1 MDSLKILFVG
11 NSFAVDTMQH
21 TAGVAKDLG
30 IQNIKFGVL
39 FVGACSIDMHY
50 AHAMGDL
57 PAYAYHT
64 NTGDG
69 WSVVDGYR
77 ISDAIKSDDWDW
89 IAIQH
94 GTKAPSRYT
103 SSHYYRNL
111 TPLIQYI
118 KELAPKHTKIAF
130 NLTWMGEHTSQHHE
144 IVSYEGNTA
153 LMREKLI
160 EVTKEM
166 VCSNPVVDLLVP
178 TGTAVENARTS
189 QIGLLTRDCY
199 HLSMDKGRYIAALTF
214 IAAIT
219 GLPIDTV
226 SRVPKGVD
234 EYALQVAIESATNAI
249 KAPFEITQ
257 SKLTL
262 H

>member
-11 NSFAVDTMQH
+11 NSFAVDTMH
-21 TAGVAKDLG
+21 HAAGVAKDLG
-30 IQNIKFGVL
+30 IQNIKFCVL

-57 PAYAYHT
+57 PVYTYHT
-64 NTGDG
+64 NTGEG
-69 WSVVDGYR
+69 WSTVEGYR

-103 SSHYYRNL
+103 APESYRNL
-111 TPLIQYI
+111 TPLIRYI
-118 KELAPKHTKIAF
+118 KDLAPEPTKIAF

-153 LMREKLI
+153 LMRQKLI
-160 EVTKEM
+160 EVTQA
-166 VCSNPVVDLLVP
+166 VVTTNSLIDLLVP
-178 TGTAVENARTS
+178 TGTAIENARTS

-214 IAAIT
+214 IATIT
-219 GLPIDTV
+219 GLSID
-226 SRVPKGVD
+226 SLSWAPKGVD
-234 EYALQVAIESATNAI
+234 EYALRVAIESANNAI

-257 SKLTL
+257 SKIAR
-262 H
+262 

>member
-30 IQNIKFGVL
+30 IKNIKFGVL

-57 PAYAYHT
+57 PVYAYHT

-69 WSVVDGYR
+69 WSTVDGYR

-94 GTKAPSRYT
+94 GTRAPSRYT
-103 SSHYYRNL
+103 SVECYRNL
-111 TPLIQYI
+111 TPLIRYI
-118 KELAPKHTKIAF
+118 KELAPARTKIAF

-144 IVSYEGNTA
+144 IVSYEGNVA
-153 LMREKLI
+153 LMRQKLI
-160 EVTKEM
+160 EVTQA
-166 VCSNPVVDLLVP
+166 VVTPNPLIDLLVP

-214 IAAIT
+214 IATIT
-219 GLPIDTV
+219 GLPIDNVTWT
-226 SRVPKGVD
+226 PKGVD
-234 EYALQVAIESATNAI
+234 DYALQVAIESANNAI

-257 SKLTL
+257 SKLVR
-262 H
+262 

>member
-39 FVGACSIDMHY
+39 YVGACSIDMHY
-50 AHAMGDL
+50 EHAMGDL

-64 NTGDG
+64 NTGEG
-69 WSVVDGYR
+69 WSVVEGYR

-94 GTKAPSRYT
+94 GTRAPSRYT
-103 SSHYYRNL
+103 SIECYKNL
-111 TPLIQYI
+111 NPLIRYI
-118 KELAPKHTKIAF
+118 KELAPDHTKIAF
-130 NLTWMGEHTSQHHE
+130 NLTWMGEHTCQHHE
-144 IVSYEGNTA
+144 IVSYDGDTA
-153 LMREKLI
+153 LMRRKLI
-160 EVTKEM
+160 EVTQAAVASE
-166 VCSNPVVDLLVP
+166 PLVDLIVP

-214 IAAIT
+214 IASIT
-219 GLPIDTV
+219 GLPIDNV
-226 SRVPKGVD
+226 SWAPKGVD
-234 EYALQVAIESATNAI
+234 EYALKVAIESANNAI
-249 KAPFEITQ
+249 KAPFEITP
-257 SKLTL
+257 SKIDR
-262 H
+262 